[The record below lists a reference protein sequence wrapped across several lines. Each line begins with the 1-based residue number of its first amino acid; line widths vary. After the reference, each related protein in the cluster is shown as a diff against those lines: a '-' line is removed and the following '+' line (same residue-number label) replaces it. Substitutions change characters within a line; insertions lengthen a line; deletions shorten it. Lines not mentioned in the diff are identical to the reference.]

1 MTTSLSSANKLT
13 NTLPPTGLL
22 LRTVHMIA
30 MQRPH
35 RYLFLL
41 LLLLLLWATAPA
53 GAQSPP
59 PPQNGITLT
68 ATAGYDGLYKNDN
81 WVPVNIQVANNGPSL
96 EGELR
101 IAIVTNSRD
110 ELRYT
115 APVTLPTQSD
125 KQLILY
131 VHVPNLTGRLT
142 VELLDDNGRLVATAE
157 TNPLDAVDSN
167 GLLYAV
173 VSSELAEL
181 GFLENV
187 PAGHTDAGVGFLNI
201 DQLPDVPAAL
211 NAINV
216 LIFTNVDTGRLTAGQ
231 RAAVEAWVTAGG
243 VLVVTGG
250 LSGPQTTAALSD
262 LLPVSLTGSTTI
274 ADLPALSAEF
284 GTQFRDPGPYV
295 VTTSTLRTGE
305 LLLLQD
311 DLPLLASQPLGQGT
325 VYFLALDP
333 NLAPLLDWD
342 GNERL
347 WAQIAGA
354 VPTLP
359 DWANGAKNSY
369 SATNA
374 VTRLPF
380 LALPSAILLFCFLT
394 IYVIVVGPLNYL
406 VLKRRKRREL
416 AWFTIPATVL
426 FFSLLAYVSSLF
438 LSRNSTLVNEMSMVY
453 GEAGSDTG
461 RVNSLLGLY
470 SPRRAVYTMQLPGDA
485 LTRPF
490 ENNYDVLSGPGNLD
504 AVVRSSDVV
513 LQNVRVDVSGVE
525 TFVADSY
532 RPLPNITGRVN
543 LLNLGS
549 TPSLDISLQNNSSIT
564 LTDAGLLIGSS
575 YVRLGELA
583 PGALVQRTEPLP
595 GLSSSYSSYSPSP
608 GSALGSLY
616 ADIFDNVDYYND
628 PEIYPRYQLL
638 ESLSDYYG
646 YAVSGSIP
654 AGVVTL
660 LAWSDQPQLEIS
672 LRNEDAPDR
681 TATTAYFIEIP
692 FNQSTSSGQSLQ
704 LPVELL
710 NWSITDQAGVYD
722 TNIANF
728 YLPSSGYI
736 EYTFTPWPEFQ
747 ALTPASLDVVLQ
759 YTAESGT
766 PDSSLALRLW
776 DWDQGDWITLET
788 AASGTRPVPDHEQF
802 IGPGNEVRLRLQN
815 SGIYGFNIE
824 QVYPLLSGT
833 MR

>member
-1 MTTSLSSANKLT
+1 MTTPSSFADKLT
-13 NTLPPTGLL
+13 NTLPPAGLL

-30 MQRPH
+30 MQRPS

-41 LLLLLLWATAPA
+41 LPLFLLWVTAPA

-59 PPQNGITLT
+59 QAENGITLT
-68 ATAGYDGLYKNDN
+68 ATAGYDGLYKNSD

-101 IAIVTNSRD
+101 IAIDANSRD

-115 APVTLPTQSD
+115 APLTLPTQSD
-125 KQLILY
+125 KQLTLY
-131 VHVPNLTGRLT
+131 VHLPNLASRLT
-142 VELLDDNGRLVATAE
+142 VELLDDNDRLVAAVE
-157 TNPLDAVDSN
+157 TNTLSPIDSD

-173 VSSELAEL
+173 VSNELAEL

-187 PAGHTDAGVGFLNI
+187 PAGHVDAAVGFLNI

-211 NAINV
+211 NAIDI

-250 LSGPQTTAALSD
+250 LSGPQTTAAFSD

-284 GTQFRDPGPYV
+284 GTEFRDPGPYV
-295 VTTSTLRTGE
+295 VTTSTLRSGE

-347 WAQIAGA
+347 WTRIAGA

-359 DWANGAKNSY
+359 DWANGARNSY
-369 SATNA
+369 SAANA

-380 LALPSAILLFCFLT
+380 LALPSAILLFCFLS

-406 VLKRRKRREL
+406 VLKRMKRREL

-426 FFSLLAYVSSLF
+426 FFSLLAYASSLF
-438 LSRNSTLVNEMSMVY
+438 LSRNNTLVNEMSMVY
-453 GEAGSDTG
+453 GPAGGDTG

-490 ENNYDVLSGPGNLD
+490 ESSYDGLNGPGNLD

-543 LLNLGS
+543 LLDLGS
-549 TPSLDISLQNNSSIT
+549 TPSLDISLQNNSSVT
-564 LTDAGLLIGSS
+564 LTDAGLLIGNS

-583 PGALVQRTEPLP
+583 PGVLVQRTEPLP
-595 GLSSSYSSYSPSP
+595 GLATSYPSYSP
-608 GSALGSLY
+608 GSGSTLGSHY
-616 ADIFDNVDYYND
+616 ADIFDNVDYYSD

-638 ESLSDYYG
+638 ESLADYYG
-646 YAVSGSIP
+646 YTVSGSIP

-660 LAWSDQPQLEIS
+660 LAWSDQPQLEIA
-672 LRNEDAPDR
+672 LRDEDTPDR
-681 TATTAYFIEIP
+681 VATTAYFIEIP
-692 FNQSTSSGQSLQ
+692 FNQSVSSGQSIQ

-710 NWSITDQAGVYD
+710 NWSVTDQSGVYD
-722 TNIANF
+722 TSITNLYIPPA
-728 YLPSSGYI
+728 GYI

-747 ALTPASLDVVLQ
+747 TLTPASLDVVLQ
-759 YTAESGT
+759 YTAESTT
-766 PDSSLALRLW
+766 PDSNLALRLW
-776 DWDQGDWITLET
+776 DWDQGDWTTLET
-788 AASGTRPVPDHEQF
+788 AASGTRPVLDHARF

-815 SGIYGFNIE
+815 GGVYGFNIE
-824 QVYPLLSGT
+824 QVYPVLSGT